1 MDLKHLDVDL
11 EVKQISDTGEFAGYA
26 STSGNVDRGGD
37 IVEVGAFKVSLDQY
51 AQKGKFPK
59 MLWNHDPNKI
69 VGVWTDMREDEK
81 GLLVNGRMIVDT
93 QLGKETHILMQQ
105 GAIDSMSI
113 GYKTIEAD
121 FEGENASVR
130 RLKQLELWEV
140 SLVTFPMNPEA
151 AITAVKRLDH
161 IGDVERIL
169 REAGVANKFAKLVA
183 LYGYE
188 GAIKRLDGQREAD
201 ALAKTQD
208 DNDLRRLFANLNTR
222 KGISNV

>member
-201 ALAKTQD
+201 ELAKTQD
-208 DNDLRRLFANLNTR
+208 DHDLRRLFANLNTR
-222 KGISNV
+222 KGISHV

>member
-11 EVKQISDTGEFAGYA
+11 EIKQISDTGEFAGYA

-51 AQKGKFPK
+51 AQKGKLPK
-59 MLWNHDPNKI
+59 MLWNHDPNKV
-69 VGVWTDMREDEK
+69 VGVWMDMQEDEK
-81 GLLVNGRMIVDT
+81 GLFVKGRMIVDT
-93 QLGKETHILMQQ
+93 QLGKETHVLMQQ

-208 DNDLRRLFANLNTR
+208 DNDLRRLFANLKAR
-222 KGISNV
+222 KGISHV